1 MQTTG
6 GPFAAIT
13 TADTLPTGVTLVD
26 NGDGTATLASTAST
40 PAGIYHITID
50 AANGQ
55 SPAASQAFTLTV
67 ETAPAIT
74 SADNTSFTAGTATD
88 FTIQATGV
96 PTAAITTADSLPTGV
111 TLVDN
116 GNGTATLASTDA
128 TPAGVYTI
136 HLTAGNSVS
145 PDATQV
151 FTLTVVGPP
160 TITSADNT
168 TFTAGTAGSFIVQTT
183 GGPIPTITTADTLPT
198 GVTLVDNGDGTATLA
213 STTDAAAGSY
223 TIHIDA
229 TNGNSPDATQTFTLT
244 IS

>member
-1 MQTTG
+1 T
-6 GPFAAIT
+6 AA
-13 TADTLPTGVTLVD
+13 
-26 NGDGTATLASTAST
+26 T
-40 PAGIYHITID
+40 PAGVYHITID

-55 SPAASQAFTLTV
+55 TPAASQVFTLTV

-74 SADNTSFTAGTATD
+74 SADNASFTAGTATD
-88 FTIQATGV
+88 FTIQTTGV
-96 PTAAITTADSLPTGV
+96 PDAAITTADSLPTGV

-116 GNGTATLASTDA
+116 GNGTATLASTAA
-128 TPAGVYTI
+128 TPAGVYAI
-136 HLTAGNSVS
+136 HLSASNGVS
-145 PDATQV
+145 PAATQT

-183 GGPIPTITTADTLPT
+183 GGPFPAITTADTLPT

-229 TNGNSPDATQTFTLT
+229 SNGNSPNAAQTFTLT